1 MLRLST
7 APLERGAGTLVK
19 SDPVLIPEGAV
30 LHPEQ
35 AAAVEAGVHQGLAAG
50 PLQGTPL
57 EDIDVQVREV
67 ELFGQASTPDAL
79 SAAAA
84 RAVSK
89 AVAAAAPALLHPVM
103 AVEVVV
109 PEGNL
114 GGVLGDLQSRHAMI
128 RDTRAE
134 GGSVTIEC
142 EVALER
148 LLGYT
153 TDLRSQTQGRGQFSM
168 QFDRFDLV

>member
-1 MLRLST
+1 L
-7 APLERGAGTLVK
+7 ARGQGTLIDNGPLV
-19 SDPVLIPEGAV
+19 VPEGAM

-35 AAAVEAGVHQGLAAG
+35 AQAVEAGVRQGLAAG

-57 EDIDVQVREV
+57 EDVEVRVREV

-79 SAAAA
+79 TAAAA

-89 AVAAAAPALLHPVM
+89 AVGAADPATLHPVM
-103 AVEVVV
+103 VVEVVV
-109 PEGNL
+109 PDGNL
-114 GGVLGDLQSRHAMI
+114 GTVLGDLQSRQALI
-128 RDTRAE
+128 RDTRSEA
-134 GGSVTIEC
+134 GNVTIDC
-142 EVALER
+142 ELALER

>member
-1 MLRLST
+1 
-7 APLERGAGTLVK
+7 
-19 SDPVLIPEGAV
+19 VLN
-30 LHPEQ
+30 PEQ
-35 AAAVEAGVHQGLAAG
+35 SQAVEAGVRQGLAAG

-57 EDIDVQVREV
+57 EDIEVRVLEV
-67 ELFGQASTPDAL
+67 ELFGHASTPDAL

-84 RAVSK
+84 RAVGK
-89 AVAAAAPALLHPVM
+89 AVEAAAPAPLHPVM
-103 AVEVVV
+103 TVEVVV

-114 GGVLGDLQSRHAMI
+114 GAVLGDLQSRRALI
-128 RDTRAE
+128 RDTRTE
-134 GGSVTIEC
+134 GGDVTIDC